1 MWAVGFSI
9 LEHSKRHMY
18 QVYYDVLQPHF
29 RKKMMALGR
38 DDMGIEVCMSDTDSF
53 LVKVYS
59 EDLREDYKA
68 LEPHFDFSNYPKTH
82 PLFNEDKKNAVG

>member
-1 MWAVGFSI
+1 
-9 LEHSKRHMY
+9 MY